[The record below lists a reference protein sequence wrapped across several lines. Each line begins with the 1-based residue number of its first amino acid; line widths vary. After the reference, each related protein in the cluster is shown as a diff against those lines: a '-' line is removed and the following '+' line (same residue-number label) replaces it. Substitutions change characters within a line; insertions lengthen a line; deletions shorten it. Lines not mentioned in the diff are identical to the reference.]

1 MENPLHPVSCK
12 YRPLGNICV
21 LHFQVVIRV
30 HKETRA
36 FLSTNTLSNYCTAKH
51 IYIYIPI
58 HTHYLIYSLC
68 EYLNGLRNTYLMY
81 QILFGI

>member
-36 FLSTNTLSNYCTAKH
+36 FVRINSLSN
-51 IYIYIPI
+51 
-58 HTHYLIYSLC
+58 
-68 EYLNGLRNTYLMY
+68 
-81 QILFGI
+81 

>member
-1 MENPLHPVSCK
+1 MHFLFFGNHQECIKSLGHYFAVRYMKGYALEYQLRFIWKNPLHPVSCK

-36 FLSTNTLSNYCTAKH
+36 FVKNKFAL
-51 IYIYIPI
+51 
-58 HTHYLIYSLC
+58 
-68 EYLNGLRNTYLMY
+68 
-81 QILFGI
+81 

>member
-36 FLSTNTLSNYCTAKH
+36 FVKINSISNQLPARQIHIPKYTHAYLNVD
-51 IYIYIPI
+51 IYISRYI
-58 HTHYLIYSLC
+58 
-68 EYLNGLRNTYLMY
+68 
-81 QILFGI
+81 